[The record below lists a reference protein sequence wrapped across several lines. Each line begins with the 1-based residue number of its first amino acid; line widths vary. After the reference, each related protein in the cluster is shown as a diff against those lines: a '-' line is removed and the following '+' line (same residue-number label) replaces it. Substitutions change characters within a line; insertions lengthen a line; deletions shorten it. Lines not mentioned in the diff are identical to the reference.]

1 MTTPTWNDKDLLI
14 VRLWAERARLLRAL
28 VGIDAAALA
37 AARPAGEWSL
47 TELLTHLAEYDQ
59 LFARVAADALAGRLA
74 TTGID
79 YTPAHNAGVAS
90 RAAGMKLDQAVATL
104 EKQRTQFMTALM
116 GARGETWTQQQRYPV
131 RLGSS
136 TSETRGSLHKWARE
150 RALHDAVHTR
160 DLQRWRQTLGSPFNA
175 GPKSIVIAALRA
187 ARHEFTFTSWLIA
200 QAERESRPVCG
211 VWTLSD
217 LYGHLADCDSYYLV
231 KLGLMLGDRVQ
242 DVTVEEN
249 EDTQNA
255 RWAEARRGQSF
266 AQTSRDAVIQRER
279 LIERLER
286 APDAALSYRSTGTDS
301 PYPTAYHCAWSALEH
316 YLDHAA
322 GLRRELG
329 VPLPK
334 ALLHFSGPYA

>member
-1 MTTPTWNDKDLLI
+1 MTTPIWNDKDLLI

-28 VGIDAAALA
+28 VGIDAPTLA

-47 TELLTHLAEYDQ
+47 TELLTHLADYDQ
-59 LFARVAADALAGRLA
+59 LFARAVSDALAGRLA

-79 YTPAHNAGVAS
+79 YTPAHNAGVPG
-90 RAAGMKLDQAVATL
+90 RAAEMTLDKTVAALDKSRTL
-104 EKQRTQFMTALM
+104 LMTALM
-116 GARGETWTQQQRYPV
+116 GARGEAWTQPHSYQA
-131 RLGSS
+131 RLGSN
-136 TSETRGSLHKWARE
+136 TSAARGTLRGWARE
-150 RALHDAVHTR
+150 RALHDAAHTR
-160 DLQRWRQTLGSPFNA
+160 DLRRWRRTLGDAFNA
-175 GPKSIVIAALRA
+175 GPKSILIAALRA
-187 ARHEFTFTSWLIA
+187 ARQEFTFTSWLVA

-217 LYGHLADCDSYYLV
+217 LYGHLADCDVYYLV

-242 DVTVEEN
+242 DVPWEA
-249 EDTQNA
+249 DFDAQNA

-286 APDAALSYRSTGTDS
+286 APDAALSYRYTEADS

-334 ALLHFSGPYA
+334 ALLSFSGPYT